1 MMMLVIIYLEIVTL
15 DINGGKMKYDKGSIT
30 VEASIVMPIFI
41 SVIVAIIMLM
51 RIFLIQ
57 LYVDDLTSK
66 TARFLSIYSFVD
78 FSIDEKVKG
87 DEINE
92 DASLGK
98 IVENISKAYA
108 INIGEDTMV
117 MGALSLC
124 GFNSEFI
131 DSYNISNIDIDG
143 SGLIGDEQDI
153 YVIVKYDV
161 PLNLPIIPIKSVERE
176 SRAVLRSWRNKYE
189 KTYWISD
196 RGSKYH
202 IYGCYHIF
210 KDIEEANLSDINKLE
225 PCNTCKPFNEHS
237 QKYYRSST
245 GTKYHIKGCIH
256 LFKNLREISLVEAK
270 NNYEPCKTCIGGG
283 L

>member
-1 MMMLVIIYLEIVTL
+1 MTMLDIIYLEIVTL

-78 FSIDEKVKG
+78 FNINEKVKF
-87 DEINE
+87 DEINK

-131 DSYNISNIDIDG
+131 DTYNISNIDIDG
-143 SGLIGDEQDI
+143 SGLIGDEEDI

-210 KDIEEANLSDINKLE
+210 KDIEEVNLSDINKLE

-237 QKYYRSST
+237 QKNYRSST